1 MRIDVKKWIKEIAVM
16 AVITVAAMIVIGY
29 LRAPSYENAEIPS
42 IDRVSVAGKPIALA
56 SYRGQPLVVHF
67 WATWC
72 PTCRAEAGN
81 IDAVAENNPVVTV
94 AVKSGS
100 DADLMNY
107 LNENDLH
114 FEVVNDRD
122 GTLSNAFKIGVFPT
136 TIILDSD
143 GKVFW
148 SETGYTTSCG
158 AETAVVAGRVV
169 PGLKRLTCC
178 FKPLKS
184 ARPLRR
190 RAEGPADFEL
200 LRIGCEA
207 GAAAGADDLKA
218 IRIEIVE
225 RSVDR
230 CSAIE
235 HAEVAAINGWFVGA
249 FPAFAHV
256 FEFERFIAFGR
267 RPGIVIGAGC
277 EDCQR

>member
-148 SETGYTTSCG
+148 SETGYTTSW
-158 AETAVVAGRVV
+158 
-169 PGLKRLTCC
+169 GLKLRLW
-178 FKPLKS
+178 L
-184 ARPLRR
+184 
-190 RAEGPADFEL
+190 AE
-200 LRIGCEA
+200 
-207 GAAAGADDLKA
+207 
-218 IRIEIVE
+218 
-225 RSVDR
+225 
-230 CSAIE
+230 
-235 HAEVAAINGWFVGA
+235 
-249 FPAFAHV
+249 
-256 FEFERFIAFGR
+256 
-267 RPGIVIGAGC
+267 
-277 EDCQR
+277 